1 MATCESRDVVAV
13 SFTRPAD
20 TTAYASGD
28 IVANSTTG
36 ASVVPLNFANV
47 SDGIGRSLQ
56 IRRVRIGK
64 TGTGVTNAAFRL
76 HLFKALPTV
85 SSGDN
90 AAIAITTGFADYLG
104 QVDVTVGQAFGDGAA
119 GQATTE
125 INCHPVA
132 GASNL
137 YGLLEARGAY
147 TPISGEVITAMLEV
161 VQD

>member
-1 MATCESRDVVAV
+1 V
-13 SFTRPAD
+13 
-20 TTAYASGD
+20 
-28 IVANSTTG
+28 
-36 ASVVPLNFANV
+36 
-47 SDGIGRSLQ
+47 
-56 IRRVRIGK
+56 
-64 TGTGVTNAAFRL
+64 
-76 HLFKALPTV
+76 LPTV

-90 AAIAITTGFADYLG
+90 AAISIATGMAKYLG

-125 INCHPVA
+125 INCHPVG

-147 TPISGEVITAMLEV
+147 TPGISEVFTVALEV